1 MDLMIDWKLFYH
13 FQDMEGSISLFK
25 AIVLDGSLYEIE
37 VKFLIDPKY
46 MLCPLSLRFH
56 FGLAFTLSRPVRFVT
71 PFHLLAAQRNAFFD
85 FLEAARAETT
95 LNHSI
100 VLFEFFFRL
109 ASFARK
115 LTYVGKSIC
124 PFVLRTPVCT
134 QLIPN

>member
-1 MDLMIDWKLFYH
+1 MIDWKLFYH

-25 AIVLDGSLYEIE
+25 AILLDGSLYEIE

-100 VLFEFFFRL
+100 VLFEFFFSSRFVCSETYIRWQVYL
-109 ASFARK
+109 SVCSPNAS
-115 LTYVGKSIC
+115 LYTINS
-124 PFVLRTPVCT
+124 
-134 QLIPN
+134 